1 MLRGAL
7 ILSACACATRAQDRD
22 MSRICV
28 DSDRAA
34 CAKYRENSG
43 SWSAS
48 NCLSRI
54 DYQEETGVP
63 QEADRNQWGDFFT
76 TDLIQACTDSCSPAC
91 SGQTVQATLEVNGP
105 AKEISTYTGRF
116 GTGDR
121 EAWAQVEL
129 EAGQRYDFVFPGRK
143 PGPTRFRKEGA
154 CGRMRLMLVGP
165 DGGSLAART
174 TGVPVGNTRST
185 RNAPIENFLA
195 RESGTYYLAACEI
208 AHPHEHQ
215 HVLCALLS
223 VSVRPFTSC
232 WWCTADDYA
241 GAGEGTVDLAVCTTD
256 RACHHGTDMQH
267 DGTGGAGSGVPPP
280 PPTPTGTWCTM
291 AGYGGNA
298 AVGSLCA
305 DTDGDGT
312 PGPCTQAPGDIYG
325 PHGAAHSLA
334 LLPCVLRSTYMK
346 CVLVLDSTSPCSQAG
361 ATPTKG
367 AGARAHLAAA
377 RWPYRRRRR
386 RRRRTSGVAAR
397 PSS

>member
-208 AHPHEHQ
+208 APPSHEHQ
-215 HVLCALLS
+215 RVLRALLS
-223 VSVRPFTSC
+223 VHSP
-232 WWCTADDYA
+232 
-241 GAGEGTVDLAVCTTD
+241 AV
-256 RACHHGTDMQH
+256 
-267 DGTGGAGSGVPPP
+267 GGALQ
-280 PPTPTGTWCTM
+280 TIT
-291 AGYGGNA
+291 
-298 AVGSLCA
+298 
-305 DTDGDGT
+305 
-312 PGPCTQAPGDIYG
+312 
-325 PHGAAHSLA
+325 
-334 LLPCVLRSTYMK
+334 R
-346 CVLVLDSTSPCSQAG
+346 
-361 ATPTKG
+361 
-367 AGARAHLAAA
+367 ARAKARWTWRCAPRTGPATTAPTCSMTARAALAAA
-377 RWPYRRRRR
+377 SRRRHPLQRGPGARWQATEGTRLSALCALTPMVMARPGRARR
-386 RRRRTSGVAAR
+386 PQATSTARTVRRTASPYCPASCAA
-397 PSS
+397 PT